1 MSDYLVELAKSA
13 TARKVIKNLGLP
25 VPMPR
30 ELLRSTGPRQAR
42 PLVGQSVAFWTGAHQ
57 EGADR
62 LGQSIGDALRS
73 AGAQIYAP
81 DSARLADTMPLSADS
96 SMEFSALVFD
106 ASSLK
111 TPEALRALYD
121 FFHPRVGR
129 VRAGGRII
137 IVGRPAEAQK
147 DAAANAAQASL
158 EGFMRSIAK
167 EVAKDAVTANL
178 LYVDDGAEVAL
189 SSPLRFLL
197 SNRSAYV
204 DGQSLRVTKPYGKHA
219 RLDTGWER
227 ALQGKVAVV
236 TGAARGLGR
245 ATVLALAAEGAQVVC
260 VDLPG
265 DEEATKALAG
275 QVDGGVFLA
284 DVSAPDTPERLSRE
298 LQQHYGGVDILVH
311 NAGITRDKTL
321 KRMKADAWDLT
332 LNVNLAAIERIT
344 RRLADDKTL
353 NSGARIICLSSIA
366 GVAGNLGQT
375 NYATSKAGVMG
386 LVEHWSREFARRK
399 ITANAI
405 APGFIET
412 RMTDAMPLAIRET
425 ARRLNNLRQ
434 GGQPTDIAQA
444 VAFLALPQSQGVN
457 AQVLRVCGG
466 TLIGR

>member
-1 MSDYLVELAKSA
+1 MSDYLVELAKNP

-30 ELLRSTGPRQAR
+30 ELLRSQGPRQAR
-42 PLVGQSVAFWTGAHQ
+42 PLVGQSVAFWTGANRV
-57 EGADR
+57 ADKMA
-62 LGQSIGDALRS
+62 QAIGEALRG
-73 AGAQIYAP
+73 AGAQVYAP
-81 DSARLADTMPLSADS
+81 ANSEITEAMPLNSDS
-96 SMEFSALVFD
+96 SMEFSALLFD
-106 ASSLK
+106 ASSLR
-111 TPEALRALYD
+111 TPEDLRALYD
-121 FFHPRVGR
+121 FFHPRIGR

-137 IVGRPAEAQK
+137 IIGRPAEAQK
-147 DAAANAAQASL
+147 DAAANAVQASL

-167 EVAKDAVTANL
+167 EVAKDGVTANL
-178 LYVDDGAEVAL
+178 LYVGEGAEAAL

-197 SNRSAYV
+197 SKRSAYV
-204 DGQSLRVTKPYGKHA
+204 DGQSLRVTKPYGKGEE
-219 RLDTGWER
+219 LDSGWER
-227 ALQGKVAVV
+227 ALEGKVAVV

-265 DEEATKALAG
+265 DEEATAALARE
-275 QVDGGVFLA
+275 VDGGIFLA
-284 DVSAPDTPERLSRE
+284 DVSAADTPERLSSELRE
-298 LQQHYGGVDILVH
+298 NYGGVDILVH

-332 LNVNLAAIERIT
+332 LDINLAAIERIT
-344 RRLADDKTL
+344 RQLAEDKTL
-353 NSGARIICLSSIA
+353 NTGARIICLSSIA

-412 RMTDAMPLAIRET
+412 RMTDAMPLAIREA

-466 TLIGR
+466 TLLGR